1 MKKILLMAALLGML
15 SCTVDHGLGT
25 LDSQISGK
33 VIFINPE
40 QMPSYI
46 ESVRVVAVVNMPP
59 QNLGDVVITNTSVNL
74 SKAEPTYYIPAP
86 VASYDLVAAV
96 YKEKG
101 KAWNYANILGFYG
114 FDPVNFMYDYKKVI
128 LTASEPIAHDV
139 NIYCDWS
146 LLPTDHRRVSAEQ
159 GQAGTEHE

>member
-1 MKKILLMAALLGML
+1 MKKILYLLPLLALF
-15 SCTVDHGLGT
+15 SCSIDHGLGT

-33 VIFINPE
+33 VIFLNTD

-74 SKAEPTYYIPAP
+74 SKTEPTYYIPAP
-86 VASYDLVAAV
+86 IASYDLVAAI

-114 FDPVNFMYDYKKVI
+114 FDPVNFLYDYKKVV
-128 LTASEPIAHDV
+128 LTRSAPIARDID
-139 NIYCDWS
+139 IYCDWS
-146 LLPTDHRRVSAEQ
+146 LLRPENRQSRAE
-159 GQAGTEHE
+159 

>member
-1 MKKILLMAALLGML
+1 MKKFFFLLPLLGVL
-15 SCTVDHGLGT
+15 SCTIDHGLGT

-33 VIFINPE
+33 VVFLNPE
-40 QMPSYI
+40 QMPPYI

-59 QNLGDVVITNTSVNL
+59 QNLGDVVITNSSVNL

-86 VASYDLVAAV
+86 IASYDLVAAV

-114 FDPVNFMYDYKKVI
+114 FDPVNFIYDYKKVV
-128 LTASEPIAHDV
+128 LTKSEPMVRDI

-146 LLPTDHRRVSAEQ
+146 LLRPDNR
-159 GQAGTEHE
+159 